1 MLAKMISEIQKL
13 EILELKESI
22 FEIKVNMIE

>member
-1 MLAKMISEIQKL
+1 MLAKRISEIQKL